1 MGDAHDAVPLPI
13 VCFAEQVMC
22 HGVALFYFDSL
33 LCRSCH
39 GGIVFLHVAYVGKT
53 EVGGDMFRLYFGHA
67 FQQFVRLV
75 QFAGLGVD
83 LGEISHG
90 LEVFLNGKGFSEAF
104 DGVVCT
110 AHALCAHTVILEYLK
125 ILLFVFLFLIC
136 RTV

>member
-1 MGDAHDAVPLPI
+1 M
-13 VCFAEQVMC
+13 
-22 HGVALFYFDSL
+22 
-33 LCRSCH
+33 
-39 GGIVFLHVAYVGKT
+39 
-53 EVGGDMFRLYFGHA
+53 
-67 FQQFVRLV
+67 RLV